1 MSQGTLLI
9 LSGPSGAGKSTVIH
23 RILERHPDFFFS
35 VSATTRQP
43 RGSEKDGVDYHFIT
57 PAQFEDM
64 IAGQSLLEYNHYA
77 SGDYYGTP
85 GEPVRQVLARGG
97 TVLLDVEP
105 NGAFQVRE
113 KLPEAVMIFLAPP
126 SMAELRRRL
135 ESRGDT
141 SPDKIEKRLKQAHW
155 ELAQAPSYSY
165 LLVNDQVDGCVA
177 RLEAILQGGPEADA
191 CRYENQS
198 EVASLTE
205 VLSHAVS
212 PHV

>member
-23 RILERHPDFFFS
+23 RILERHPAFFFS

-85 GEPVRQVLARGG
+85 VSYTHL
-97 TVLLDVEP
+97 T
-105 NGAFQVRE
+105 
-113 KLPEAVMIFLAPP
+113 LP
-126 SMAELRRRL
+126 
-135 ESRGDT
+135 T
-141 SPDKIEKRLKQAHW
+141 
-155 ELAQAPSYSY
+155 
-165 LLVNDQVDGCVA
+165 
-177 RLEAILQGGPEADA
+177 
-191 CRYENQS
+191 
-198 EVASLTE
+198 TE
-205 VLSHAVS
+205 RV
-212 PHV
+212 

>member
-85 GEPVRQVLARGG
+85 GEPVRQVLARGARCFWMWSPMG
-97 TVLLDVEP
+97 RSRS
-105 NGAFQVRE
+105 GR
-113 KLPEAVMIFLAPP
+113 
-126 SMAELRRRL
+126 SCRR
-135 ESRGDT
+135 
-141 SPDKIEKRLKQAHW
+141 Q
-155 ELAQAPSYSY
+155 
-165 LLVNDQVDGCVA
+165 
-177 RLEAILQGGPEADA
+177 
-191 CRYENQS
+191 
-198 EVASLTE
+198 
-205 VLSHAVS
+205 
-212 PHV
+212 